1 GSFMEKLMK
10 ERRLEFAFEMHRW
23 FDLVRLPE
31 AQTIAI
37 LNAQLGAQ
45 QTTFQRITTYN
56 GPTSFNLTPERLRY
70 PIPQLEIDISG
81 GVVTQNPGH

>member
-1 GSFMEKLMK
+1 MK

-23 FDLVRLPE
+23 FDLLRLPQGE
-31 AQTIAI
+31 TIAI
-37 LNAQLGAQ
+37 MNAQLGAQ
-45 QTTFQRITTYN
+45 QTTFQSISNYT
-56 GPTSFNLTPERLRY
+56 GPTSFSLTPERLLY